1 MNPIYIASDIHGS
14 PYYAKLFFEKVD
26 KANPF
31 KVILLGDC
39 YYNGARNTPP
49 KDYSPKD
56 VVILLNAH
64 ADKIICTKGNCE
76 SEVDQW
82 VSEFPIV
89 DMASLYFF
97 DKEITACHG
106 HHYGFDNLPKHPGDI
121 FLQGHTH
128 VGVLEKKGDLIL
140 GNPGSVSLPK
150 DEHHSYMVMDE
161 KGIELRDLLTDE
173 VLKSVTF

>member
-14 PYYAKLFFEKVD
+14 LYYAKLFFEKVD

-64 ADKIICTKGNCE
+64 ADKIICAKGNCE

-89 DMASLYFF
+89 DMASLYLIRKLPLAMVIIM
-97 DKEITACHG
+97 DSITSL
-106 HHYGFDNLPKHPGDI
+106 N
-121 FLQGHTH
+121 
-128 VGVLEKKGDLIL
+128 IL
-140 GNPGSVSLPK
+140 GTSSCKAIPMSG
-150 DEHHSYMVMDE
+150 
-161 KGIELRDLLTDE
+161 
-173 VLKSVTF
+173 F

>member
-14 PYYAKLFFEKVD
+14 LYYAKLFFEKVD

-89 DMASLYFF
+89 YMASLYFF

-128 VGVLEKKGDLIL
+128 VGVLEKKGDLIFL
-140 GNPGSVSLPK
+140 SKYTLS
-150 DEHHSYMVMDE
+150 
-161 KGIELRDLLTDE
+161 
-173 VLKSVTF
+173 

>member
-14 PYYAKLFFEKVD
+14 LYYAKLFFEKVD

-39 YYNGARNTPP
+39 YYNGARNAPP

-97 DKEITACHG
+97 DK
-106 HHYGFDNLPKHPGDI
+106 
-121 FLQGHTH
+121 
-128 VGVLEKKGDLIL
+128 
-140 GNPGSVSLPK
+140 
-150 DEHHSYMVMDE
+150 
-161 KGIELRDLLTDE
+161 
-173 VLKSVTF
+173 